1 MFVSFGFII
10 TFLSSK
16 YIHLRSMAE
25 EQFATMSG
33 FTINC
38 TSFLKSLNDPGT
50 YKVPLVYQIGTSL
63 K

>member
-10 TFLSSK
+10 RFLSSK
-16 YIHLRSMAE
+16 SVHLRSMAE

-33 FTINC
+33 FTING
-38 TSFLKSLNDPGT
+38 TSFVKNLR
-50 YKVPLVYQIGTSL
+50 PLVFQIGTSL